1 MLLTVFLVSD
11 QQALHLHQTKQG
23 CGPFNQIRL
32 GKTTYRPLLSR
43 AAQHCNPN
51 PFRLFFSQLAPAL
64 DRISALALLL

>member
-11 QQALHLHQTKQG
+11 QQALHIHQTKQG

-43 AAQHCNPN
+43 AAQRC
-51 PFRLFFSQLAPAL
+51 
-64 DRISALALLL
+64 